1 MARFLDHELRLLD
14 PRFTSPLLDVLT
26 DLEHLRRLVIQAD
39 TPRPVFRELKEVFHL
54 LESLASARIEGNNT
68 TLAEYVET
76 KVGGSGLGD
85 PPSEKVEGFREIAN
99 IERAMQHIEEV
110 VEPGAPVS
118 EHLIRSLHH
127 IAVDGL
133 TREGD
138 RTPGAY
144 RSSAVTIARS
154 DHRPPE
160 AIQVPAYMEEL
171 VRFVNQ
177 ADAPKYDLMKVALAH
192 HRFAWIHPFG
202 NGNGRVVRLVTY
214 ALLMKYGFRVSADDG
229 RLLNPA
235 AVFCADRDRY
245 YAMLALADQGT
256 DQGLEQW
263 CTYVLAGV
271 RDELRKVDRL
281 ADYRTLKTDVLMP
294 ALAHARA
301 RQLVTAQEEAVLSV
315 AIHKGIVKAGDLTAA
330 MPGLGLAQRTY
341 QIKKLV
347 DNRMLQPIRVG
358 ARQYTVGF
366 ANNMLLRGVVQALTN
381 QGFVSAALAGPIRS
395 TARPL

>member
-1 MARFLDHELRLLD
+1 MAHFLDHELRLLD

-26 DLEHLRRLVIQAD
+26 DLEHLRRLVIHAD
-39 TPRPVFRELKEVFHL
+39 TPPPVFKELKEVFHL

-68 TLAEYVET
+68 TLADYVET
-76 KVGGSGLGD
+76 KVGAPGVGD

-99 IERAMQHIEEV
+99 IERAMQHIEKL

-144 RSSAVTIARS
+144 RLSAVTIAKS

-160 AIQVPAYMEEL
+160 AIQVPGYMEEL

-192 HRFAWIHPFG
+192 HRFAWVHPFG

-214 ALLMKYGFRVSADDG
+214 ALLVKYGFRVSADDG

-256 DQGLEQW
+256 DTGLEQW
-263 CTYVLAGV
+263 CTYVLTGV

-281 ADYRTLKTDVLMP
+281 ADYRTLKADILMP
-294 ALAHARA
+294 ALAHVRE
-301 RQLVTAQEEAVLSV
+301 RQLVTAQEEAVLSM
-315 AIHKGIVKAGDLTAA
+315 AIHKGIVKAGDLTGA

-347 DNRMLQPIRVG
+347 DSRMLQPIRVG

-366 ANNMLLRGVVQALTN
+366 ANNMLLRGVVRALTN
-381 QGFVSAALAGPIRS
+381 QGFVSAALAGPPRS
-395 TARPL
+395 TPSPL

>member
-1 MARFLDHELRLLD
+1 MVRFLHHELRLLD

-39 TPRPVFRELKEVFHL
+39 TPQPVFRELKEVFHL

-68 TLAEYVET
+68 TLADYVET
-76 KVGGSGLGD
+76 KVGASGLGD

-99 IERAMQHIEEV
+99 IERAMKHIEEV
-110 VEPGAPVS
+110 VKPGAPVS

-144 RSSAVTIARS
+144 RSSAVTIAKS

-160 AIQVPAYMEEL
+160 AIQVPGYMEEL

-235 AVFCADRDRY
+235 AVFCADRDLY

-256 DQGLEQW
+256 DEGLEQW
-263 CTYVLAGV
+263 CTYVLTGV

-294 ALAHARA
+294 ALAHARE
-301 RQLVTAQEEAVLSV
+301 RQLVTAQEEAVLSI
-315 AIHKGIVKAGDLTAA
+315 AIKRGVVKAGDLTAA

-347 DNRMLQPIRVG
+347 DSRMLQPIRVG

-366 ANNMLLRGVVQALTN
+366 ANNMLLRGVVRALTD
-381 QGFVSAALAGPIRS
+381 QGFVSAALAGTVKP
-395 TARPL
+395 TPTPQ